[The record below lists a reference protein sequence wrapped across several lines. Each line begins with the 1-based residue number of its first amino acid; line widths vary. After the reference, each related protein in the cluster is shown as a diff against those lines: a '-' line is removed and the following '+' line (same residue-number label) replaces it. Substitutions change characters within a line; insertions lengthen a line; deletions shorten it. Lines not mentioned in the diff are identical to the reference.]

1 MPCSIPNDA
10 FTLGVEEEYQIVNA
24 GTRALASDA
33 ERILPEAREVLG
45 DNVTP
50 EMYRSQIEIC
60 TPVCATLTDVRRE
73 LTRLRRE
80 VIAAAEHKGDRIVA
94 AGTHPF
100 SHWEDQKLT
109 RKARYRDIASDYKQ
123 LTREQLIFGCHVHV
137 GIPDQNITI
146 QVMNRVRPWLPT
158 LLAMAGNSPFWI
170 GTDTGYASFRTEIWG
185 RWPTAGIPPLLKS
198 RADYDDLINDLT
210 ATGIISD
217 ASKIYW
223 DMRPAVRFPTLE
235 FRVTDV
241 CLTVDEAVLI
251 TGLIRGLV
259 QTCVEEIDNAVPLRP
274 VRNEVLQAAK
284 WQAARFGLDETLID
298 PQAMQSIPA
307 RQVVSHLLAYI
318 KPALESFGDYAE
330 IKSLITKLFR
340 NGNGATRQ
348 RAVYAKNESLEDV
361 VDFLI
366 AETSKGIGE

>member
-1 MPCSIPNDA
+1 MPCAAIPDEA

-24 GTRALASDA
+24 DTRALQSDA
-33 ERILPEAREVLG
+33 QRILPEARESLG
-45 DNVTP
+45 DHVTP

-60 TPVCATLTDVRRE
+60 TPVCASLADVRRE

-80 VIAAAEHKGDRIVA
+80 VITAAEHKGDRIVA

-109 RKARYRDIASDYKQ
+109 RKARYRDLASDYKQ

-137 GIPDQNITI
+137 GITDRDTAI
-146 QVMNRVRPWLPT
+146 QVMNRVRPWLAT
-158 LLAMAGNSPFWI
+158 LLAMAANSPFWI

-185 RWPTAGIPPLLKS
+185 RWPTAGIPPVLAD
-198 RADYDDLINDLT
+198 RADYDSLIADLT
-210 ATGIISD
+210 STGIIAD

-223 DMRPAVRFPTLE
+223 DVRPAVRYDTLE

-251 TGLIRGLV
+251 TGLIRALV
-259 QTCVEEIDNAVPLRP
+259 RTCAWEIEQDTPLTP
-274 VRNEVLQAAK
+274 VRQEILQAAK

-298 PQAMQSIPA
+298 PLTKQSVPA
-307 RQVVSHLLAYI
+307 RQAVDNLLTYVR
-318 KPALESFGDYAE
+318 PALTAFDDDKE
-330 IKSLITKLFR
+330 IKSLTTKLLKK
-340 NGNGATRQ
+340 GNGATRQ
-348 RAVYAKNESLEDV
+348 RAAHAKNEKLEDV
-361 VDFLI
+361 VDFLV
-366 AETSKGIGE
+366 AETSRDVG